1 MVLVTGI
8 LHENWVDRLF
18 KLDKKVYERVDPELD
33 PPFDKNSDLV
43 KYRKDR
49 AEFSMLGGKRKID
62 KVYEN

>member
-1 MVLVTGI
+1 M
-8 LHENWVDRLF
+8 
-18 KLDKKVYERVDPELD
+18 DKKVYERVD
-33 PPFDKNSDLV
+33 PFDKNSDLV